1 MKRSTT
7 PSYIAQYR
15 LLCTPD
21 DGKFIGHCLFLGC
34 KTYNIMVGEANKRLN
49 SYYRDKEV
57 NAIRMKQRKKG
68 YELSDAE
75 KDILKAKRKQYG
87 LSEYAFQVYL
97 KVHGKQISNFLDAN
111 TVQKIASQAWKGVSS
126 VLFGKGKRL
135 HYKKVEEFRS
145 LEGKTNRQGIRYD
158 TKKGCLIW
166 GSRRIPI
173 QVRGNDKWAQRAL
186 SDRVKYCR
194 VVAKWH
200 KTHWEYY
207 LQLVLEGTSPTMAK
221 PMSPNAEVGIDLGT
235 STVAITY
242 DKKLDLRELGGE
254 VNDIEAEIARLD
266 RKLDRQRRA
275 SNPQNYDKLGR
286 IKRLKKGERRE
297 WHYSQGYYK
306 TFYLRRT
313 LYAKRQAKLKQFH
326 ERLAEEVLSMGNQI
340 NVERMSMA
348 GLSKRS
354 KKTKINPKMGRPYS
368 KKRFG
373 KSIANHAP
381 SMFIEALTRK
391 GKARGAT
398 VTRYDPKPIKASQHD
413 HTDGSNKKAPLSQR
427 EKTLSNGDKVQ
438 RDLYSAFLMKC
449 LNADG
454 TISQYKCNRFYP
466 EFKRMHDELL
476 AELRRQKAGGKK
488 FPSCMGV

>member
-21 DGKFIGHCLFLGC
+21 DGKVIGHCLFLGC

-398 VTRYDPKPIKASQHD
+398 VTRYDPKPIKASQYD

>member
-1 MKRSTT
+1 MGKSKT
-7 PSYIAQYR
+7 PSYIVETP
-15 LLCTPD
+15 LLTT
-21 DGKFIGHCLFLGC
+21 KETYQFLEHCRFLGC
-34 KTYNIMVGEANKRLN
+34 RANRVMVNEANKRLN
-49 SYYRDKEV
+49 KYYRDPEV
-57 NAIRMKQRKKG
+57 KAVRKRQRKKG
-68 YELSDAE
+68 YKLSPAE
-75 KDILKAKRKQYG
+75 KSLLKDKREEYG
-87 LSEYAFQVYL
+87 LSDYAFQAYL
-97 KVHGKQISNFLDAN
+97 KVHGRRIANYLDAN
-111 TVQKIASQAWKGVSS
+111 TVQKIATRVWQGASA
-126 VLFGKGKRL
+126 VLFGRGR
-135 HYKKVEEFRS
+135 KVYYQDYEHFVS
-145 LEGKTNRQGIRYD
+145 LEGKDNKCGMLFRN
-158 TKKGCLIW
+158 GCLSW
-166 GSRRIPI
+166 QGYKVPI
-173 QVRGNDKWAQRAL
+173 RVRAGDRWLQRAL
-186 SDRVKYCR
+186 QDRVKYCR
-194 VVAKWH
+194 VVARWH
-200 KTHWEYY
+200 NNHWRYY
-207 LQLVLEGTSPTMAK
+207 LQLVMEGAAPAK
-221 PMSPNAEVGIDLGT
+221 PRKPAVDADVGLDLGP
-235 STVAITY
+235 SAVA
-242 DKKLDLRELGGE
+242 LVSNAGLSLQELGDE
-254 VNDIEAEIARLD
+254 INSIEAEIARLD

-275 SNPQNYDKLGR
+275 NNPQNYDKLGR

-326 ERLAEEVLSMGNQI
+326 KRLAEEVLSMGNQI

-398 VTRYDPKPIKASQHD
+398 VTRYDPKPIKASQYD